1 MLLGYSWITGALS
14 LYLLRIGS
22 HEHFYSAQNKR
33 TKWFKIN

>member
-22 HEHFYSAQNKR
+22 HEHFYSAQEQADKM
-33 TKWFKIN
+33 I

>member
-22 HEHFYSAQNKR
+22 YEHFYSAQNKR
-33 TKWFKIN
+33 IK